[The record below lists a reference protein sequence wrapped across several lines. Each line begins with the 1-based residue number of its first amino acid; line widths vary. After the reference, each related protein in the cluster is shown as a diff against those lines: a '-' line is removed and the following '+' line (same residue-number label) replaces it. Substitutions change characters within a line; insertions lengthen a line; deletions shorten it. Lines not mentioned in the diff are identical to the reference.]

1 MDIQQISEIATS
13 QAVWAILCIALV
25 IYVMKRS
32 EQRENRLMEHLER
45 SNESQEKTAIA
56 LDGINK
62 NLTKLE
68 IRVDNIE
75 KINK

>member
-1 MDIQQISEIATS
+1 MDISTISEIASS
-13 QAVWAILCIALV
+13 QTVWAILCIALV

-45 SNESQEKTAIA
+45 SNDSQEKTAIA

-62 NLTKLE
+62 NLSKLE
-68 IRVDNIE
+68 SRVDNIE